1 MMTSVRWKKL
11 LYLRQP
17 YPDNYTDT
25 SFLDQLRRNTT
36 VAKYSYLKLVHDFSL
51 VAFYGLLLLL
61 VNVNFSAI
69 YMNLWNAHIPTWLSS
84 SMAMILVSLDN
95 PYNNRKRPF
104 MLYMII
110 CMLLLVFSP
119 VLRSLTQST
128 SLDSIWAL
136 LLILTCLTAVFH
148 DYSLDLDA
156 NYRNIMSTNMSF
168 ANSIVLA
175 SRLSSSMSVFSFLVF
190 SIEITVF
197 MPIMDF
203 HLRKRLLFGHYF
215 AMTTVFGT
223 AAWMIYRVHGVL
235 FVGFYGAGLFLI
247 LICLP
252 MYFIFLQRYKNEL
265 QGPWDTAKPVLK
277 SIN

>member
-1 MMTSVRWKKL
+1 MSSMRWKKL

-69 YMNLWNAHIPTWLSS
+69 YMNLWNAHVPTGLSS
-84 SMAMILVSLDN
+84 SISLILVGLDAPFN
-95 PYNNRKRPF
+95 ARKRPF

-136 LLILTCLTAVFH
+136 LLILTCLTAVCH
-148 DYSLDLDA
+148 DYSLDLEA
-156 NYRNIMSTNMSF
+156 SYHNIMSTNMSF

-175 SRLSSSMSVFSFLVF
+175 SRLASSMSVFSFLVF

-197 MPIMDF
+197 IPILDF
-203 HLRKRLLFGHYF
+203 HLRKRLPFGHLV
-215 AMTTVFGT
+215 AMMMVFGT
-223 AAWMIYRVHGVL
+223 VAWMIYRVHGPVFL
-235 FVGFYGAGLFLI
+235 WLYAAGLAVI
-247 LICLP
+247 LIFLP

-277 SIN
+277 SI

>member
-1 MMTSVRWKKL
+1 MSTVRWKKL

-36 VAKYSYLKLVHDFSL
+36 VAKYSYLKLVHDFTL

-69 YMNLWNAHIPTWLSS
+69 YMKLWSAHVPTCLSS
-84 SMAMILVSLDN
+84 FITTLLVCLDS
-95 PYNNRKRPF
+95 PYNTRKRPF
-104 MLYMII
+104 MLYMLI

-136 LLILTCLTAVFH
+136 LLILTCLTAAFH
-148 DYSLDLDA
+148 DYTLDLDA
-156 NYRNIMSTNMSF
+156 TYRNIMSTNMSF
-168 ANSIVLA
+168 ANLIVLA
-175 SRLSSSMSVFSFLVF
+175 SRLPSSMSVFSFLVF
-190 SIEITVF
+190 SIEVTVF
-197 MPIMDF
+197 IPLIDF
-203 HLRKRLLFGHYF
+203 HLRKRLHSAHFVALVMVFC
-215 AMTTVFGT
+215 TV
-223 AAWMIYRVHGVL
+223 AWVIYRVHGLL
-235 FVGFYGAGLFLI
+235 FLGLYAAGIFLI
-247 LICLP
+247 LVCLP

-277 SIN
+277 SIS